1 MATAT
6 IARQRN
12 RAAKPLS
19 KSERRDL
26 EHEAEH
32 LCRHV
37 LARCD
42 RHHPLWP
49 RFNAFAANLNVDDYT
64 PDDATLID
72 LVKSFMEIDGR
83 ERMRI
88 LGGWAL
94 PTVDRAVM
102 NFERAEFQS
111 DAASTPI
118 QHAIVLTG
126 DEDSIDAIHCL
137 QLLGAET
144 NPVRAVIVEGTDPA
158 LASATL
164 RSMAD
169 ALDANFY
176 ALAAFPNH
184 LLRFR
189 PAAKIRL
196 APSDA
201 QAAREPVESERPR
214 IAAA

>member
-6 IARQRN
+6 IARKRERQE
-12 RAAKPLS
+12 KSLS
-19 KSERRDL
+19 KAERRDL
-26 EHEAEH
+26 EHEVEH

-42 RHHPLWP
+42 RNHRLWP
-49 RFNAFAANLNVDDYT
+49 KFNAFAANLNVDSYT
-64 PDDATLID
+64 PSDATLID
-72 LVKSFMEIDGR
+72 LVKSFNKIDGH

-88 LGGWAL
+88 LGGWAFYA
-94 PTVDRAVM
+94 VDPAIM
-102 NFERAEFQS
+102 NFERAAFRS

-126 DEDSIDAIHCL
+126 DENSIDAIHCL
-137 QLLGAET
+137 QLLGAES

-164 RSMAD
+164 RLMAD
-169 ALDANFY
+169 ALDAHFY
-176 ALAAFPNH
+176 ALTAFPNH